1 MSGHFHL
8 FVYGTLRSGGSAT
21 NQLVDAER
29 IGEAT
34 VGGVLYDIDGEYP
47 ALIVYGKTPVPG
59 EVWRC
64 PAALLSE
71 LDEYERIESGLFRR
85 IGVEVTLSDGSKVP
99 CWVYVAGPR
108 LAAKLTPARRV
119 DSWGVTIS

>member
-8 FVYGTLRSGGSAT
+8 FVYGTLRSGSSAT
-21 NQLVDAER
+21 SLLIGAER
-29 IGEAT
+29 VGEAT

-64 PAALLSE
+64 PAALLNE
-71 LDEYERIESGLFRR
+71 LDEYERIDLGLFRR
-85 IGVEVTLSDGSKVP
+85 IAVEVFLSDGSTVP
-99 CWVYVAGPR
+99 CWAYVAGPQ
-108 LAAKLTPARRV
+108 LAGELTPARRV